1 MERKSICLVMER
13 ESPFMLS
20 SSAWSPQ
27 ISSLFPWSSTHLFSP
42 FLPFALTFYLLLGL
56 AGIDWMIMKRLKVK
70 KFPYLKTS

>member
-13 ESPFMLS
+13 DAPFMLS

-27 ISSLFPWSSTHLFSP
+27 ISSLFP
-42 FLPFALTFYLLLGL
+42 FALTFYLLLSL